1 MPFALLDFLISHK
14 TSSTHLCPVSVWRQW
29 GHFDTFTPLSS
40 CVRLHF
46 ARHLLCSQTLQHFIS
61 LVCKGGTGSVQI
73 THALLMK
80 CNRISFLQA
89 LCNFAYFESCLK
101 NTIFHAV
108 IITDL
113 ATFSSRTYI
122 LCNFSNTFSL
132 ANCMLY
138 RLERFG
144 VLEEMCIQW
153 RAFVFSF

>member
-1 MPFALLDFLISHK
+1 MPFALLDFLISHT

-29 GHFDTFTPLSS
+29 GHLGTLTPLSS
-40 CVRLHF
+40 CIRHHF
-46 ARHLLCSQTLQHFIS
+46 ARHLSCSQILQLFIS
-61 LVCKGGTGSVQI
+61 LVCNGGTGSVQI

-89 LCNFAYFESCLK
+89 LCNIAYLESCVE
-101 NTIFHAV
+101 NTIVNAL

-113 ATFSSRTYI
+113 ANFSSRTYI

-132 ANCMLY
+132 ANCMFY
-138 RLERFG
+138 SLERFG